1 MLAVEM
7 ADEIRRRKLNLVE
20 KRLHLLILRE
30 SSLRSELIESDV
42 S

>member
-20 KRLHLLILRE
+20 KRLHLPILCE